1 MMRRAMLAG
10 TGVLAMAM
18 LTGAAHATI
27 VTEWSYSTNAK
38 FTAATFSD
46 GTMGTTHQS
55 DYELSWGQGGA
66 DFTSGG
72 DRSALTIGNG
82 LTGERTGGGPVEGT
96 VQTTLDGS
104 PDTPA
109 EIAIGTSMT
118 HWNNSLSTMSYS
130 LLQSGTLRD
139 TLTLHPTAPNPP
151 FDGSDVLNAPTIDF
165 DFKFIETINHPD
177 SGRCAADTPMPCGDL
192 WGVVGVPTLNI
203 PFTFDSV
210 DYLVSILVMDGQGGV
225 SPIGT
230 LEDEQCE
237 VLGLDHGCQGFL
249 TPEEQAT
256 TVQFAF
262 AISTRPIF
270 VPEPATLALMGL
282 GLAGIGYAGRR
293 RLGDRKR

>member
-1 MMRRAMLAG
+1 MTRRPMLAG
-10 TGVLAMAM
+10 TGVLVMAM
-18 LTGAAHATI
+18 LAGAAHAAI

-38 FTAATFSD
+38 FTAASFSD
-46 GTMGTTHQS
+46 GIGSTHHS

-82 LTGERTGGGPVEGT
+82 LTGARTGGGPVEGT

-130 LLQSGTLRD
+130 LLESGTLVD
-139 TLTLHPTAPNPP
+139 TLTLYPTAPNPP
-151 FDGSDVLNAPTIDF
+151 FNGAPAIDAPDIDF
-165 DFKFIETINHPD
+165 EFRFIETINNPPNN
-177 SGRCAADTPMPCGDL
+177 GKCAADTPEPCGDL

-237 VLGLDHGCQGFL
+237 ALDLAPGCQGFL

-262 AISTRPIF
+262 AISTSPIF